1 MIDTD
6 NTTTTRTRLHAILA
20 CALVGSLGILLLDA
34 LISRS
39 NVYYYSDN
47 ILTLRPVAVHSLV
60 ESLKIFVRPLEYLV
74 VLAANNVYLPLW
86 LGASLLCTVGA
97 TILSALAC
105 ELVFEREL
113 PKAGWRV
120 LGLAN
125 PILFYVTSQAG
136 VVSQAL
142 SNVLFAGALFAF
154 AVELRWVPG
163 RSPSGWRAERVSVFL
178 NIMAAAMFF
187 AKETAVAAGI
197 VLPAVTALIRLRAR
211 RLSPIFL
218 FSLLLPVAAASF
230 WFLLKLKFPSV
241 VPTPT
246 GGGRYDLTLNPIA
259 WGENLIVTL
268 AFPLT
273 PLPTSFIGFELL
285 RPLWVTIALGSVT
298 LFMGLLLRET
308 LYQPRIVLPLLV
320 VAASLAPMIFVRSSE
335 LYATMIAPFVVAI
348 MILFG
353 LSRMRRLTIVYGLV
367 LYASSLVNGIIYMLG
382 SDFTLL
388 GLPHLQYSIYTKEYQ
403 YYPICPIGT
412 TAHVEWD
419 GTAAID
425 VPLYSDVK
433 GAVICIQ

>member
-1 MIDTD
+1 
-6 NTTTTRTRLHAILA
+6 
-20 CALVGSLGILLLDA
+20 
-34 LISRS
+34 
-39 NVYYYSDN
+39 
-47 ILTLRPVAVHSLV
+47 
-60 ESLKIFVRPLEYLV
+60 
-74 VLAANNVYLPLW
+74 
-86 LGASLLCTVGA
+86 
-97 TILSALAC
+97 
-105 ELVFEREL
+105 
-113 PKAGWRV
+113 
-120 LGLAN
+120 
-125 PILFYVTSQAG
+125 
-136 VVSQAL
+136 
-142 SNVLFAGALFAF
+142 
-154 AVELRWVPG
+154 
-163 RSPSGWRAERVSVFL
+163 
-178 NIMAAAMFF
+178 
-187 AKETAVAAGI
+187 
-197 VLPAVTALIRLRAR
+197 
-211 RLSPIFL
+211 
-218 FSLLLPVAAASF
+218 
-230 WFLLKLKFPSV
+230 LLKLKFPSV